1 MSEQRLTIDPKTLK
15 AERERLKDV
24 LREVE
29 TEQRKVESALKAV
42 RQREIA
48 TKRAIEA
55 LETLLDI
62 NEEDAPAADSKKD
75 KDQPAAP

>member
-1 MSEQRLTIDPKTLK
+1 MSDQRLSIDPKTLK

-29 TEQRKVESALKAV
+29 TEHRKVESALKAL
-42 RQREIA
+42 RQKEIA

-55 LETLLDI
+55 LETLIDI
-62 NEEDAPAADSKKD
+62 NEDDKPTSDKKS
-75 KDQPAAP
+75 KDQPSAP